1 MLSLNALTGTLCQ
14 NKLNRQWLEPASW
27 FIRKPRC
34 TRLAGMNGLVVRT
47 KSFTGC
53 AKLNSKDENNRSRS
67 CGQGCELWPF
77 PEGLRGARAHGSSGG
92 TLAQCLKWLC
102 AHCRGPLTVTLG
114 LQENQ
119 NKRKMSELSSS
130 LHTTQQ
136 SPPLTP
142 PPPSNISEEKW
153 VQCRVQLA
161 TAYNLTR
168 VWRSTPAFFGAT
180 DREELLASWSGSVS
194 MNPWEIIG

>member
-1 MLSLNALTGTLCQ
+1 MLSLNALTGTFCQ

-47 KSFTGC
+47 MSFTGC
-53 AKLNSKDENNRSRS
+53 AKLDSKDANNRSRS

-92 TLAQCLKWLC
+92 NLAQFLKWLC

-114 LQENQ
+114 LQE
-119 NKRKMSELSSS
+119 KRQSSPALCIQPNS
-130 LHTTQQ
+130 RLCSHLLLPQIF
-136 SPPLTP
+136 P
-142 PPPSNISEEKW
+142 K
-153 VQCRVQLA
+153 
-161 TAYNLTR
+161 
-168 VWRSTPAFFGAT
+168 RSGYSAGFSRPQPVT
-180 DREELLASWSGSVS
+180 
-194 MNPWEIIG
+194 